1 MAEDHQETTEDYR
14 RKGFMNRSGYG
25 TKPAL
30 LVVDFIYGFTDPT
43 TPLGGDFSKELA
55 VTADLLETFRA
66 AQLPIV
72 YTTIAYEPGFEDG
85 GVFVK
90 KVPSLKILEVGS
102 KMVDVDNRIR
112 PRPDEYVALK
122 KYASAFFDTDVDAY
136 LKPRSVDTIIMTGCT
151 TSGCIRAS
159 AIDSMQYGYL
169 TVVVEEGVGDRAQGP
184 HDANLF
190 DIDAK
195 YGDVVSVD
203 EVNSYMKSLAT
214 NQEVGA
220 QVLEDF
226 NKWWRQDAN
235 RNTKVDA

>member
-1 MAEDHQETTEDYR
+1 MAEDHQETAEDYR

-102 KMVDVDNRIR
+102 KMGDVDNRIR

-122 KYASAFFDTDVDAY
+122 KYASAFFNTDIDAY
-136 LKPRSVDTIIMTGCT
+136 LKARSVDTIIMTGCT

-235 RNTKVDA
+235 LNTKVDA

>member
-1 MAEDHQETTEDYR
+1 M
-14 RKGFMNRSGYG
+14 
-25 TKPAL
+25 
-30 LVVDFIYGFTDPT
+30 
-43 TPLGGDFSKELA
+43 
-55 VTADLLETFRA
+55 
-66 AQLPIV
+66 
-72 YTTIAYEPGFEDG
+72 
-85 GVFVK
+85 
-90 KVPSLKILEVGS
+90 KILEVGS

-122 KYASAFFDTDVDAY
+122 KYASAFFNTDIDAY
-136 LKPRSVDTIIMTGCT
+136 LKARSVDTIIMTGCT

-203 EVNSYMKSLAT
+203 EVNSYMKGLAT

-235 RNTKVDA
+235 LNTKVDA

>member
-1 MAEDHQETTEDYR
+1 MAEDHQETAEDYR

-122 KYASAFFDTDVDAY
+122 KYASAFFNTDIDAY
-136 LKPRSVDTIIMTGCT
+136 LKARSVDTIIMTGCT

-203 EVNSYMKSLAT
+203 EVNSYMKGLAV

-235 RNTKVDA
+235 LNTKVDA

>member
-1 MAEDHQETTEDYR
+1 MAEDHQETAEDYR

-102 KMVDVDNRIR
+102 KMVEVDNRIR

-122 KYASAFFDTDVDAY
+122 KYASAFFDTDVDSY
-136 LKPRSVDTIIMTGCT
+136 LKARSVDT
-151 TSGCIRAS
+151 
-159 AIDSMQYGYL
+159 
-169 TVVVEEGVGDRAQGP
+169 
-184 HDANLF
+184 
-190 DIDAK
+190 
-195 YGDVVSVD
+195 
-203 EVNSYMKSLAT
+203 
-214 NQEVGA
+214 
-220 QVLEDF
+220 
-226 NKWWRQDAN
+226 
-235 RNTKVDA
+235 

>member
-1 MAEDHQETTEDYR
+1 MAEDHQETAEDYR

-122 KYASAFFDTDVDAY
+122 KYASAFFNTDIDAY
-136 LKPRSVDTIIMTGCT
+136 LKARSVDTIIMTGCT

-203 EVNSYMKSLAT
+203 EVNSYMKSLAA

-235 RNTKVDA
+235 LNAKVDA

>member
-1 MAEDHQETTEDYR
+1 MAEDHQETAEDYR

-136 LKPRSVDTIIMTGCT
+136 LKARSVDTIIMTGCT

-195 YGDVVSVD
+195 YADVVSVD

-235 RNTKVDA
+235 LNTKVDA